1 VKPNIQ
7 SRMAQYEQG
16 QIDFA
21 ILGLVKDPLIRLS
34 DELASNVKGL
44 QALSAHLDKT
54 EPEWQA
60 ISNSLTDEDDA
71 AIEGT
76 LYGPNADY
84 LLHEEAIANAAIP
97 AETEQK
103 LVNSALEAL
112 LHHRQNLMSAQKRLR
127 VSIKEEQVSNR
138 SDEEKAAERR
148 HDYGPAVQAWLRFH
162 ARKSA
167 MKTIL
172 NSG

>member
-1 VKPNIQ
+1 
-7 SRMAQYEQG
+7 MAQYEEG

-21 ILGLVKDPLIRLS
+21 ILSLVKDPLIRLS
-34 DELASNVKGL
+34 EELASSVKRL
-44 QALSAHLDKT
+44 QALSAQLDKT

-60 ISNSLTDEDDA
+60 ISDSLTDEDDA

-76 LYGPNADY
+76 LYGPDADY
-84 LLHEEAIANAAIP
+84 LLIEEAIANAAIP
-97 AETEQK
+97 TETEQK
-103 LVNSALEAL
+103 LANSTLEAL
-112 LHHRQNLMSAQKRLR
+112 LSYRQSLMSAQKGLR
-127 VSIKEEQVSNR
+127 CSIKEEQASNR
-138 SDEEKAAERR
+138 SDEEKAAESR

-167 MKTIL
+167 MKIVL